1 MQEMRSR
8 SANTARFREKRC
20 ASTSSAI
27 ALESKRMVGL
37 YCLYDRSLINE
48 LLFIILFNRVEHCT
62 SRQPNKAQGR
72 RPAGATA
79 RRVTCC
85 DARTVHPACAGGR
98 GPMSACNPEY
108 RPKCILYLP
117 NPAERLDVGHVT
129 SPHVTASASRIV
141 SCGQRALPRLSS
153 LRDQIHLRSRL

>member
-1 MQEMRSR
+1 MRSR

-37 YCLYDRSLINE
+37 YCLYGSLINE
-48 LLFIILFNRVEHCT
+48 FLTEWNTVYVKAGRH
-62 SRQPNKAQGR
+62 KAQGR

-85 DARTVHPACAGGR
+85 DCDARTVNPACAGGR

-108 RPKCILYLP
+108 RPKCILYFP